1 MKSFVSKEVGTRC
14 DTEATAA
21 AIEEMNRYCE
31 AHPGGPVAVRR
42 PQLLINFVVLLG
54 EAEQKGL

>member
-21 AIEEMNRYCE
+21 AIKEMNRYCE
-31 AHPGGPVAVRR
+31 AHPGGPAAARK
-42 PQLLINFVVLLG
+42 PQLLIRGANFVVLLG
-54 EAEQKGL
+54 EA